1 MVDFHS
7 HILFDVDDGS
17 KDFSMS
23 VRMIEES
30 IRDGVTMMAAT
41 PHYVEGVYFTEKDEY
56 QEKFDQ
62 LKKKFLGRIELIP
75 SMELMINPQL
85 IEELKEGKV
94 FGYNYS
100 KTILVEFNLI
110 DYPSYAE
117 GIFYKLKKEGYQVIL
132 AHPERYKVMRDD
144 PGSLYHLIDL
154 GVIFQ
159 LNAGSLIGQ
168 FGEKVTSFSEKL
180 VKKNLIHLLGSD
192 GHNDENRN
200 TKIKYAYD
208 RISELNPELYQNI
221 MENAPKIIKGEKGE
235 FLPYKDWVNVPN
247 KKKRGFFNFFGK

>member
-17 KDFSMS
+17 KDLSMS

-30 IRDGVTMMAAT
+30 IRDGVTMLAAT
-41 PHYVEGVYFTEKDEY
+41 PHYVEGVYFTDKDEY
-56 QEKFDQ
+56 QEKFGQLQEKFHDQ
-62 LKKKFLGRIELIP
+62 IELIP
-75 SMELMINPQL
+75 SMELMINPHL
-85 IEELKEGKV
+85 MDDLKEGKV

-110 DYPSYAE
+110 DYPNYAE
-117 GIFYKLKKEGYQVIL
+117 GIFYKLKKEGYQIIL
-132 AHPERYKVMRDD
+132 AHPERYKVLRED
-144 PGSLYHLIDL
+144 PGSVYHLIDL

-168 FGEKVTSFSEKL
+168 FGEKVTAFAEKL
-180 VKKNLIHLLGSD
+180 VSKNLIHLVGSD
-192 GHNDENRN
+192 GHNDETRN

-208 RISELNPELYQNI
+208 RIKELNPELYENI
-221 MENAPKIIKGEKGE
+221 MENSPKIIKGEKGE
-235 FLPYKDWVNVPN
+235 VLPYKEWEKVTN

>member
-17 KDFSMS
+17 RDFSMS

-30 IRDGVTMMAAT
+30 IHEGVTMMAVT
-41 PHYVEGVYFTEKDEY
+41 PHDIEGVYSTEKEEY

-62 LKKKFLGRIELIP
+62 LKETFKGRIELIP
-75 SMELMINPQL
+75 SMEIMINAHL
-85 IEELKEGKV
+85 REDLKSGRV

-132 AHPERYKVMRDD
+132 AHPERYKVLRED
-144 PGSLYHLIDL
+144 PGILYHLIDL

-159 LNAGSLIGQ
+159 LNAGSLIGH
-168 FGEKVTSFSEKL
+168 FGEKVTAFAEKL
-180 VKKNLIHLLGSD
+180 VTKNLIHMVGSD
-192 GHNDENRN
+192 GHNDDKRN

-208 RISELNPELYQNI
+208 RINELNPELYANI
-221 MENAPKIIKGEKGE
+221 MENSPRIIKGEKGE
-235 FLPYKDWVNVPN
+235 FLPYKDWEKASH

>member
-41 PHYVEGVYFTEKDEY
+41 PHYVEDVFYTEKDEY
-56 QEKFDQ
+56 QKKFGRLKEKFD
-62 LKKKFLGRIELIP
+62 GRIELIP
-75 SMELMINPQL
+75 SMELMINPHL
-85 IEELKEGKV
+85 IDDLKNGKV

-100 KTILVEFNLI
+100 KTILVEFNLT

-132 AHPERYKVMRDD
+132 AHPERYKIFRED

-159 LNAGSLIGQ
+159 MNAGSLIGQ
-168 FGEKVTSFSEKL
+168 FGEKVTGFAEKL
-180 VKKNLIHLLGSD
+180 VSKNLIHLVGSD
-192 GHNDENRN
+192 GHNDEKRN

-208 RISELNPELYQNI
+208 RIRELNPELYVNI
-221 MENAPKIIKGEKGE
+221 MENSPKIIKGEKGE
-235 FLPYKDWVNVPN
+235 FLPYKDWEKVAI
-247 KKKRGFFNFFGK
+247 KKKGGFFNFFMK